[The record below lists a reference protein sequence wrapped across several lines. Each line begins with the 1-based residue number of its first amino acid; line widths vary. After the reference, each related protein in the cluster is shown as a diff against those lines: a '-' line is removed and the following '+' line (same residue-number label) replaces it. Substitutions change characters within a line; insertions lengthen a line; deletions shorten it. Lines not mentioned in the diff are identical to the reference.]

1 LAFLRWLLVKQGGIT
16 VKINEIQG
24 FLTQEMIDDFVRKGV
39 WEPGLLFWKWWDK
52 NAKEY
57 PDKEAI
63 VDARSRLTWAE
74 ARERSVQLALG
85 FRKLGLNKDD
95 VVMAELPNCSEAQ
108 LIQEALE
115 RAGII
120 FFFVAT
126 GFRHKEML
134 HLLQSSGAVAV
145 VVPGQGRFQES
156 FDFLKMIEEI
166 KPDLPK
172 LKHVITV
179 GEAPEGAISLS
190 EIMTMGAGEA
200 ISQDYLD
207 GLSFDFDE
215 CVGFRA
221 TSGSTGMPKICCL
234 GTPGRYAK
242 EFGERWKVTREDVI
256 LGIAT
261 ISTGAGMPA
270 MELGGL
276 KGCKMVMIEK
286 WNPKEGPDMALSLI
300 EKEKVTIACGVPPHV
315 LMIARHP
322 NVSKYDISSL
332 RLFSWAGAPLAKDAI
347 AGIESN
353 LGCRLVPFYGSM
365 DSGWISGC
373 YYDDP
378 LEIRSFTVGKT
389 GAKREYKLIDEKGA
403 EVPQGEVGELTVRG
417 GTGNMGYYKEPEL
430 SKATWDS
437 DGWYNT
443 KDLARIDEDG
453 NIRLMGRA
461 SDMINRGGQNIF
473 PIEVENILR
482 SHPKVAEICIVPMPD
497 PLLGSRACA
506 YVEPRAGGTFTFDE
520 MIERLEEEKMAKY
533 KRPERLEILDKMP
546 RLPTGKIDKVKLVD
560 DIKKKTAA
568 E

>member
-1 LAFLRWLLVKQGGIT
+1 MKVNQL
-16 VKINEIQG
+16 QG
-24 FLTQEMIDDFVRKGV
+24 FLTEEMVDDFVRKGV
-39 WEPGLLFWKWWDK
+39 WEPRLLFWKWWDK
-52 NAKEY
+52 NAIEC

-63 VDARSRLTWAE
+63 VDSRTRLTWAQ
-74 ARERSVQLALG
+74 AREKSAQLALG
-85 FRKLGLNKDD
+85 FRNLGLDRDD
-95 VVMAELPNCSEAQ
+95 VVMAELPNCVEAQ
-108 LIQEALE
+108 LLRDGLE
-115 RAGII
+115 RAGIL

-134 HLLQSSGAVAV
+134 HLLNSSEAVAIV
-145 VVPGQGRFQES
+145 IPGQKRFQES
-156 FDFLKMIEEI
+156 FDFLGMINEI

-172 LKHVITV
+172 LKHIITV
-179 GEAPEGAISLS
+179 GDAPGGAISLS
-190 EIMTMGAGEA
+190 KIMNMGAREV
-200 ISQDYLD
+200 IPEDYFD
-207 GLSFDFDE
+207 EISFDFDE

-234 GTPGRYAK
+234 GTPLRYAQ
-242 EFGERWKVTREDVI
+242 EFRERWKVTKKDVI
-256 LGIAT
+256 LAIAT

-270 MELGGL
+270 VEQGGMT
-276 KGCKMVMIEK
+276 GCKMVMMEK
-286 WNPKEGPDMALSLI
+286 WDPKDGPDIALSLI
-300 EKEKVTIACGVPPHV
+300 EKEGVTIACGVPPHV

-347 AGIESN
+347 AGIENN

-389 GAKREYKLIDEKGA
+389 GAKREYKLIDEKGV
-403 EVPQGEVGELTVRG
+403 EVSQGEVGELTVRG

-437 DGWYNT
+437 EGWYNT

-461 SDMINRGGQNIF
+461 S
-473 PIEVENILR
+473 
-482 SHPKVAEICIVPMPD
+482 
-497 PLLGSRACA
+497 
-506 YVEPRAGGTFTFDE
+506 E
-520 MIERLEEEKMAKY
+520 MI
-533 KRPERLEILDKMP
+533 
-546 RLPTGKIDKVKLVD
+546 
-560 DIKKKTAA
+560 
-568 E
+568 